1 MRVIY
6 LLILLLILAAI
17 GIFAVQ
23 NQEVV
28 TIHYLQESVSCPLA
42 LLIAI
47 VYLLGM
53 MSGWTVVALVQRSLR
68 RVTDRPS
75 L

>member
-1 MRVIY
+1 MRMIC

-23 NQEVV
+23 NQEPI
-28 TIHYLQESVSCPLA
+28 TLHYLQQSVSCPLA
-42 LLIAI
+42 LLMGI

-53 MSGWTVVALVQRSLR
+53 VSGGTVFALVRRSLR
-68 RVTDRPS
+68 RVTERPS
-75 L
+75 A

>member
-1 MRVIY
+1 MRVVY
-6 LLILLLILAAI
+6 FLFLLLILAAI

-23 NQEVV
+23 NQEPV

-53 MSGWTVVALVQRSLR
+53 MSGSTLVALVQRSLR

>member
-6 LLILLLILAAI
+6 FLFLLLILAAI

-53 MSGWTVVALVQRSLR
+53 MSGSTLVALVQRSLR

-75 L
+75 V

>member
-6 LLILLLILAAI
+6 LLFLLCILAAI

-23 NQEVV
+23 NLEPV
-28 TIHYLQESVSCPLA
+28 TIYYLQESVSCPLA
-42 LLIAI
+42 LLVGI

-53 MSGWTVVALVQRSLR
+53 LSGWTVVALVQRSIR

>member
-1 MRVIY
+1 MRTFCLFMLV
-6 LLILLLILAAI
+6 LMVAAI

-23 NQEVV
+23 NQESI
-28 TIHYLQESVSCPLA
+28 TLHFLNGTVSCPLS

-53 MSGWTVVALVQRSLR
+53 LSGWTVVALLRRSLR
-68 RVTDRPS
+68 G
-75 L
+75 